1 MDIEKVTSQVKCYK
15 RKNSEQY
22 LITLR
27 QGNPFKPNEDVYI
40 ISKAEYDEFE
50 DDNKTT
56 LKYYQQL
63 EMDNKKLENI
73 KSELETLKNDYRIK
87 DYDNLKSK
95 YDIRET
101 QETKLRNKLDHLQ
114 ERLRVALEEIN
125 QQQKVISDLSN
136 RSFFN
141 YLTGKLPES
150 YKQLS
155 EPERIRKED
164 E

>member
-1 MDIEKVTSQVKCYK
+1 MMSLKM
-15 RKNSEQY
+15 
-22 LITLR
+22 
-27 QGNPFKPNEDVYI
+27 I
-40 ISKAEYDEFE
+40 I
-50 DDNKTT
+50 
-56 LKYYQQL
+56 KYYQQL